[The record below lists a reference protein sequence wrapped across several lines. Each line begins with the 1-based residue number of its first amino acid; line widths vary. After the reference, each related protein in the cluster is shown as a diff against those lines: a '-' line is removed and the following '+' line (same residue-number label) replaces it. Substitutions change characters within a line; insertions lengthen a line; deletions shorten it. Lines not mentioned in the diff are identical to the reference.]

1 MKRIAINGFGRI
13 GKVLTRLVQNHND
26 IELVAINDLA
36 DTKTLAHLLKYD
48 SVHRHFDGRVDFTND
63 AIIINGKKVLVFNEK
78 SPANLPWESLNI
90 DLVIECTGIFLTREL
105 ASQHLAAGAKKVILS
120 APAKSDDIKTIV
132 LGINEHILT
141 NEDTIISNAS
151 CTTNAVSPMIKIL
164 NDTFGIENAQI
175 ATVHSYTNDQKLHD
189 APHKDLRRAR
199 AGALSIIP
207 TTTGAAKAVVK
218 IFPELKG
225 KMEGYAVRVPVPDGS
240 LIDVCAVLEKSASV
254 EQINEAFLNASQ
266 KELKHILAYEKDEL
280 VSSDIIGNS
289 HSCIFDPNLTSI
301 TGKMVRVVGWYD
313 NEAGYSN
320 RLVDLI
326 TKMP

>member
-48 SVHRHFDGRVDFTND
+48 SVHRHFDGTVDFTND

-280 VSSDIIGNS
+280 VSSDIIGNK